1 MQEIDEEGLLKNMEI
16 SELAL
21 KISKL
26 IFGWKNHSEPVIQ
39 AHKLMKEVQRVS
51 LEISEYEYR
60 MGTKLSDYQRNL
72 IYNSIEEVEKLIPY
86 LKKKVNPSQSIENFS
101 E

>member
-26 IFGWKNHSEPVIQ
+26 TFGWNNHSDPINQ
-39 AHKLMKEVQRVS
+39 AHKLMKEVQRIS
-51 LEISEYEYR
+51 LEVSEYEDR
-60 MGTKLSDYQRNL
+60 MGSRLSDYQRNL

-86 LKKKVNPSQSIENFS
+86 LKKKINPSQSIENFS